1 MHNQVMTTS
10 LSPLAKGPGGAAPAD
25 LYTSMTQSLLAR
37 SPGIKAIE
45 AQLTRDSARLSSIGK
60 LALALDQFHASAT
73 KLSGD
78 KLNAAA
84 SASGKAVSVQL
95 LDAKAAAGS
104 YAVEVKQLAQ
114 GQQLATKAQPD
125 KDAAIG
131 TGAPTLIK
139 VEIGSGASA
148 TSKTLRIESGNNT
161 LEGIAKAMKD
171 AGLDAKVVAD
181 GKGYALSLTGPTG
194 AANPLRVSVTG
205 DAALKNLLSYGA
217 GAQGGM
223 ASKAGAQDAQLTIDG
238 KAVTSA
244 TNTLS
249 SAIPGVTI
257 TLNQAGTSE
266 VKTTRDASAT
276 AGNLKQFVNSYNT
289 LQAKLRELKT
299 GEPGNDAMLARVQSQ
314 IGEAL
319 GGVDAKALAAAGI
332 TRTNDGLA
340 LDEAKLNAAIAA
352 DPAKV
357 AQLFSAPST
366 GLAERLAVRVA
377 EQMSTGGVLSN
388 QAAAAQGSVEK
399 LTAKKTMMTDAVLR
413 QASMLMQQYE
423 QAGTGGSS
431 LFGPAGAARPMS
443 LFDILT

>member
-1 MHNQVMTTS
+1 MTSS
-10 LSPLAKGPGGAAPAD
+10 LPPLAQGPRGASAPAD
-25 LYTSMTQSLLAR
+25 LYTSMTKSLLAQ

-45 AQLTRDSARLSSIGK
+45 AQLSRDSARLSSIGK

-78 KLNAAA
+78 KLNTAA

-95 LDAKAAAGS
+95 LDAKAAVGTH
-104 YAVEVKQLAQ
+104 AVDVRQLAQ
-114 GQQLATKAQPD
+114 GQQLATRAQAD
-125 KDAAIG
+125 QGAAIG

-139 VEIGSGASA
+139 IEIGSGSTA

-161 LEGIAKAMKD
+161 LEGIAKAMQD
-171 AGLDAKVVAD
+171 AGLDARVVPD
-181 GKGYALSLTGPTG
+181 GKGFALSLTGPSG
-194 AANPLRVSVTG
+194 AANTLRVSVNG
-205 DAALKNLLSYGA
+205 DAALKGLLSYGA

-223 ASKAGAQDAQLTIDG
+223 TSKAAAQDAQLTIDG

-244 TNTLS
+244 TNTLAM
-249 SAIPGVTI
+249 AIPGVSI
-257 TLNQAGTSE
+257 TLNQTGASE
-266 VKTTRDASAT
+266 VKTTRDAAAT
-276 AGNLKQFVNSYNT
+276 AGNLKQFVTAYNT
-289 LQAKLRELKT
+289 LQTKLRELKS
-299 GEPGNDAMLARVQSQ
+299 GEPGNDAMLARVQAQ
-314 IGEAL
+314 IGEAFA
-319 GGVDAKALAAAGI
+319 GADAKALAAAGI
-332 TRTNDGLA
+332 SRTSDGLA
-340 LDEAKLNAAIAA
+340 LNEAKLNEAIAA

-357 AQLFSAPST
+357 AQLFNAPGT

-377 EQMSTGGVLSN
+377 GQMSTGGVLSS

-399 LTAKKTMMTDAVLR
+399 LTAKKSMMTDAVLR

-423 QAGTGGSS
+423 QAGAGGSS